1 MPDLYSN
8 DWSFHQQN
16 ESDLVALVQV
26 MIIIFGEQPPVY
38 SVAGQPPSNPAAAYP
53 GSLAGSIYG

>member
-1 MPDLYSN
+1 MSDFYSN
-8 DWSFHQQN
+8 NWSFHQQN

-38 SVAGQPPSNPAAAYP
+38 SVAGQPPSTPAAAYP

>member
-1 MPDLYSN
+1 M
-8 DWSFHQQN
+8 
-16 ESDLVALVQV
+16 ALVQV

-53 GSLAGSIYG
+53 GSLAGNVDCLPI